1 MEKRLEK
8 MLEMQKTLNEDILA
22 KHGKSKYNLNNLNLV
37 LLDEVGELVHELK
50 GDWCWWKCTQKEP
63 DIAKVKE
70 EFVDCIHFGLCLI
83 LEYKEGGFGTF
94 NYDAMLNNYHYVKDM
109 RPDLYEVIEN
119 ALSLYYSINYRI
131 ANLFYLGERLG
142 FSFNEIYEAYVE
154 KNKINFKRLKE
165 GY

>member
-1 MEKRLEK
+1 MKKQLEK
-8 MLEMQKTLNEDILA
+8 MLEMQKNLNEDILA
-22 KHGKSKYNLNNLNLV
+22 KHGKAKYNLNNLNLA

-50 GDWCWWKCTQKEP
+50 GDWCWWKFTQKEP

-83 LEYKEGGFGTF
+83 LYYPIGKFGAF
-94 NYDAMLNNYHYVKDM
+94 DYDAMMNNYRYTKDVE
-109 RPDLYEVIEN
+109 PDLYEVIESV
-119 ALSLYYSINYRI
+119 LSLYYSINCRI

-154 KNKINFKRLKE
+154 KNKINFERLKE

>member
-1 MEKRLEK
+1 MKEKLLE

-22 KHGKSKYNLNNLNLV
+22 KHGKAKYNLNNLNLA

-50 GDWCWWKCTQKEP
+50 GDWCWWKFTQKEP
-63 DIAKVKE
+63 DITKVKE

-83 LEYKEGGFGTF
+83 LEYKEGRFGAF
-94 NYDAMLNNYHYVKDM
+94 IYDAMLNNYHCVKDI

-119 ALSLYYSINYRI
+119 TLSLYYSINYRI